1 MPFAA
6 GMDCPKYSLSTGPE
20 VHVWTD
26 EEFERLQKALQQVF
40 QMKQAT
46 KIRKPKMIHSTL
58 RQHLGDKNIMAIDF
72 ETLDLTETAVAL
84 SCGIVIFNA
93 VTGETVLETEVLLD
107 VDQQIRQG
115 RTMSGSTLKWWI
127 DQAMTN
133 PEAAKAA
140 FGFANVAIPDPNTH
154 MLDMQGFAESVAQT
168 YEEFSCQW
176 ITACG
181 VQFDVK
187 LLENLMKQCG
197 VVPPWRH
204 NQVFDQRTLY
214 LLNQNNIPKDLGRE
228 KGVAHRAKDDA
239 AWVRDYI
246 LAVCSYEEEIT
257 RGIRATQTILETRPD
272 LSHLI

>member
-1 MPFAA
+1 M
-6 GMDCPKYSLSTGPE
+6 T
-20 VHVWTD
+20 
-26 EEFERLQKALQQVF
+26 
-40 QMKQAT
+40 
-46 KIRKPKMIHSTL
+46 HSTL

-72 ETLDLTETAVAL
+72 ETLDLAETAVAL

-93 VTGETVLETEVLLD
+93 VTGETALETEVLLD

-115 RTMSGSTLKWWI
+115 RTISGSTLKWWI
-127 DQAMTN
+127 EQALKN
-133 PEAAKAA
+133 PEAAKYA
-140 FGFANVAIPDPNTH
+140 FGLDIARINAVSSATPI
-154 MLDMQGFAESVAQT
+154 LDMQGFAESVAQT
-168 YEEFSCQW
+168 YEEYNCQW

-214 LLNQNNIPKDLGRE
+214 LLNQNNVPKDLGRE

-246 LAVCSYEEEIT
+246 LAVCEYEEKLAENVW
-257 RGIRATQTILETRPD
+257 RHKD
-272 LSHLI
+272 LWD

>member
-1 MPFAA
+1 M
-6 GMDCPKYSLSTGPE
+6 T
-20 VHVWTD
+20 
-26 EEFERLQKALQQVF
+26 
-40 QMKQAT
+40 
-46 KIRKPKMIHSTL
+46 HSTL

-93 VTGETVLETEVLLD
+93 MTGETVLETEVLLD
-107 VDQQIRQG
+107 IDQQIRQG
-115 RTMSGSTLKWWI
+115 RTVSGSTLKWWVE
-127 DQAMTN
+127 QALTN
-133 PEAAKAA
+133 PDAAKAA
-140 FGFANVAIPDPNTH
+140 FNIGGEDPLTGNFIH
-154 MLDMQGFAESVAQT
+154 DMQGFAESVAQT
-168 YEEFSCQW
+168 YDEFACCW

-214 LLNQNNIPKDLGRE
+214 LLNQNNVPKDLGRE
-228 KGVAHRAKDDA
+228 KGVLHRAKDDA

-246 LAVCSYEEEIT
+246 LAVCEYEEGLV
-257 RGIRATQTILETRPD
+257 RRAALSMFEACRERMDNSDCDGWRLDGMDLEEAI
-272 LSHLI
+272 SNI

>member
-1 MPFAA
+1 M
-6 GMDCPKYSLSTGPE
+6 T
-20 VHVWTD
+20 
-26 EEFERLQKALQQVF
+26 
-40 QMKQAT
+40 
-46 KIRKPKMIHSTL
+46 HSTL

-93 VTGETVLETEVLLD
+93 VTGETALETEVLLD

-115 RTMSGSTLKWWI
+115 RTISGSTLKWWI
-127 DQAMTN
+127 EQALKN
-133 PEAAKAA
+133 PEAARYA
-140 FGFANVAIPDPNTH
+140 FGLVTEVEKTKDNPLGIPDPT
-154 MLDMQGFAESVAQT
+154 LDMQGFAESLAQT
-168 YEEFSCQW
+168 YEEFNCQW

-214 LLNQNNIPKDLGRE
+214 LLNQNNVPKDLGRE
-228 KGVAHRAKDDA
+228 KSVAHRAKDDA

-246 LAVCSYEEEIT
+246 LAVCEYEEKLHDRLIAQG
-257 RGIRATQTILETRPD
+257 RYSYAVPD
-272 LSHLI
+272 TNGRVSPQY

>member
-1 MPFAA
+1 M
-6 GMDCPKYSLSTGPE
+6 T
-20 VHVWTD
+20 
-26 EEFERLQKALQQVF
+26 
-40 QMKQAT
+40 
-46 KIRKPKMIHSTL
+46 HSTL
-58 RQHLGDKNIMAIDF
+58 RQHLGNKNIMAIDF

-107 VDQQIRQG
+107 VDQQMRQG
-115 RTMSGSTLKWWI
+115 RTVDWDTLKWWLYQSRI
-127 DQAMTN
+127 N
-133 PEAAKAA
+133 REAFDAA
-140 FGFANVAIPDPNTH
+140 FGLGEDGKPDPTIYKH
-154 MLDMQGFAESVAQT
+154 DMQGFAESIAQT
-168 YEEFSCQW
+168 YEEFNCRW

-214 LLNQNNIPKDLGRE
+214 LLNQNNVPKDLGRE

-246 LAVCSYEEEIT
+246 LAVCEYEEKLSENVW
-257 RGIRATQTILETRPD
+257 RHKD
-272 LSHLI
+272 LWD